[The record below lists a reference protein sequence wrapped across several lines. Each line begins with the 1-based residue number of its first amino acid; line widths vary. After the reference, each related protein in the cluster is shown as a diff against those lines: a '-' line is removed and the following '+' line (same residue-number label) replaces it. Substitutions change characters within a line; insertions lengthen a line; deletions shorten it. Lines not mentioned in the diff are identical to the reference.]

1 MLGIGI
7 LIKDNKSWL
16 YGLPLS
22 IIGLLITIYHYQLQM
37 FPNQNSPT
45 CSTEVSCT
53 GTWIKE
59 FGFVTM
65 PFMALSTFLL
75 ISVLLLIPKIKNYG
89 DT

>member
-1 MLGIGI
+1 
-7 LIKDNKSWL
+7 
-16 YGLPLS
+16 
-22 IIGLLITIYHYQLQM
+22 M

-45 CSTEVSCT
+45 CSTEVSCA

-75 ISVLLLIPKIKNYG
+75 ISVLLLIPKIKKYD